1 MEIKRRQ
8 SNFAQF
14 SKDLYITVD
23 HDHIS
28 IDVDIDQSELRQFS
42 LMLLDITDD
51 ALNKIDADTDDIQS
65 QIIDAMNRI

>member
-28 IDVDIDQSELRQFS
+28 ID
-42 LMLLDITDD
+42 
-51 ALNKIDADTDDIQS
+51 ADTDDIQS